1 MNEIEEMIQR
11 LYGTNAND
19 AYAAL
24 KVLLQISEDK
34 NAVYPYF
41 NEFAEMMESDNSY
54 VRTRGLLL
62 ISANAKWDVDNKMD
76 EVIDEYLKHII
87 DAKPITARQCIKAIP
102 DIVKY
107 KPDLKDLI
115 IEELGKANPY
125 WYPDTMQPLVRKDIA
140 NVLKEIQNNC

>member
-1 MNEIEEMIQR
+1 MKEIEEMIQR

-24 KVLLQISEDK
+24 KELLKRSEDE
-34 NAVYPYF
+34 NVVYPYL

-62 ISANAKWDVDNKMD
+62 ISANAKWDVDNKID
-76 EVIDEYLKHII
+76 EVIDEYLKHIM

-107 KPDLKDLI
+107 KPDLKELI
-115 IEELGKANPY
+115 IEELRKANPY

-140 NVLKEIQNNC
+140 NVLKEIQNRY

>member
-1 MNEIEEMIQR
+1 MKEIEEMIQR

-24 KVLLQISEDK
+24 KELLKISEDE
-34 NAVYPYF
+34 NVVYPYL

-62 ISANAKWDVDNKMD
+62 ISANAKWDVDNKID

-107 KPDLKDLI
+107 KPGLKDLI
-115 IEELGKANPY
+115 IEELRKANPY

-140 NVLKEIQNNC
+140 NVLKEIQK